1 MMLRGWDAN
10 RRLMGTRG
18 EERREM
24 NPRER
29 EEEKEMNMKNSTL
42 YFARPCYITIGTPIK
57 KLIILIIA
65 LVV

>member
-29 EEEKEMNMKNSTL
+29 E
-42 YFARPCYITIGTPIK
+42 RRRK
-57 KLIILIIA
+57 K
-65 LVV
+65 